1 MNDRRE
7 IRLEVEVPGTPEQVW
22 DAIATGPG
30 ITSWFVPAE
39 IDGERLSLEFG
50 PGAVVE
56 HRITA
61 SERPHRFVYEG
72 ESKGDVSAMEW
83 LVEARSGGSCVVRFV
98 QTGFEPGSSWEDDY
112 DGLSSGWPLFLFN
125 LRLYLTHF
133 PGLPSASALANAVH
147 PEPREPAWE
156 EFAAAL
162 GLADAAEGD
171 RVSTAGPVVAG
182 EVVRRQG
189 TMITLLLDQ
198 PTQGYALFA
207 SEGSGEQAYL
217 SAWLYLFGD
226 GAPEAAAEAQAAWA
240 EWIQGFRLPGDV
252 TLRRS

>member
-22 DAIATGPG
+22 DAVATGPG
-30 ITSWFVPAE
+30 ITSWFVPAQ

-56 HRITA
+56 NRVTA

-72 ESKGDVSAMEW
+72 ESKGDVSACEW
-83 LVEARSGGSCVVRFV
+83 LVEARSGGTCVVRFI
-98 QTGFEPGSSWEDDY
+98 QDGFEPGSSWEEDF

-133 PGLPSASALANAVH
+133 PGVPAATALASALH
-147 PEPREPAWE
+147 PQRRDPAWE
-156 EFAAAL
+156 EYTAAL
-162 GLADAAEGD
+162 GLGDAAEGD
-171 RVSTAGPVVAG
+171 RATTTGPVVSG
-182 EVVRRQG
+182 TVERRSA
-189 TMITLLLDQ
+189 TTVTLLLDA
-198 PTQGYALFA
+198 PHPGIGFFA

-217 SAWLYLFGD
+217 SAWMYLFGD
-226 GAPEAAAEAQAAWA
+226 GAAQAAAAQQTAWQSWLEERYPSA
-240 EWIQGFRLPGDV
+240 IFKNA
-252 TLRRS
+252 S